1 MYIFFCLI
9 LYFIIKLFQ
18 LKTQVLTTV
27 AEMLKNIEIIRFLY
41 PDFSLEKYESYLKEM
56 VPHTNNWR
64 YLKMRFVSL

>member
-1 MYIFFCLI
+1 MNVERIRNSIIYLRATYIKFFFCLI

-41 PDFSLEKYESYLKEM
+41 PDF
-56 VPHTNNWR
+56 R
-64 YLKMRFVSL
+64 